1 MTKLLNPT
9 SCEAS
14 NSFLKIRTKVCYS
27 YNLPTIPIAFSARQL
42 YKYASLRN
50 NNYGLKFVHQSLR
63 LEQILPFPY
72 IIGTME

>member
-27 YNLPTIPIAFSARQL
+27 YNLATIPIAFSARQL

-50 NNYGLKFVHQSLR
+50 NNYGLKFAHHLQDLNRYS
-63 LEQILPFPY
+63 PFP
-72 IIGTME
+72 I